1 MKTPDQT
8 QITIMVVDDDPVN
21 LETVNAILKK
31 EGYAVHSAG
40 NGRGCLES
48 ARQIG
53 PDLILWDVAT
63 PHPDGIETYRQ
74 LQADPKL
81 KPIPVVF
88 MIPNSNRPALEAAY
102 HSGASDLIRKPLNR
116 IELLSR
122 IDLLLSLR
130 RAMDMT
136 AEAEKLKGDLETA
149 GGVCH
154 ALNQPLQYVLGAV
167 QILLMDLSP
176 EDKMYKSLDTI
187 RKKVE
192 QMGTITRKLSEV
204 TRYRSNH

>member
-1 MKTPDQT
+1 MKTPDHT
-8 QITIMVVDDDPVN
+8 QITIMVVDDDPIN

-40 NGRGCLES
+40 NGRGCLDS

-74 LQADPKL
+74 LRADPNL
-81 KPIPVVF
+81 KSIPVVF
-88 MIPNSNRPALEAAY
+88 MISNSNRPALEAAC

-130 RAMDMT
+130 RAMDAA
-136 AEAEKLKGDLETA
+136 AEAETLKGVLETA

-154 ALNQPLQYVLGAV
+154 SLNQPLQYVLGSV
-167 QILLMDLSP
+167 QILLMDMSP
-176 EDKMYKSLDTI
+176 DDRLYKSLDTI
-187 RKKVE
+187 HEKVM
-192 QMGTITRKLSEV
+192 QMGTITRKLAEV
-204 TRYRSNH
+204 TGYRSK